1 MTVPTSTPIL
11 ILGLTRRSG
20 TNLLYRLLLE
30 HPDCAPARRP
40 GEDFLVHGVDHLVR
54 YVDAVSSRWN
64 PDWNREG
71 ERAADLARALGH
83 GWLFHLRPDADASA
97 FVTKTPSVRGIA
109 HLHRFLPEAR
119 VLALVR
125 DGRDVAESGVR
136 SFGWTYG
143 EAFRGWAAAAGE
155 LVSHTDGEST
165 SGTSIVRF
173 ESLVRDRPAEMGR
186 VLEACGLDPDRF
198 DFEAASE
205 LPVYGSSTAAGDG
218 REIDWNPVPAPECF
232 DPVGRWSAWDER
244 LRARYDRVCGGVA
257 VRLGYPRERLPG
269 GLLRRGMIGLA
280 ASLDRR

>member
-1 MTVPTSTPIL
+1 M
-11 ILGLTRRSG
+11 ILGLTPRSG

-30 HPDCAPARRP
+30 HPDCAPARQP
-40 GEDFLVHGVDHLVR
+40 GEDFVVHGVDHLVR
-54 YVDAVSSRWN
+54 YVDSVASMWN

-71 ERAADLARALGH
+71 ERATDLARALGR
-83 GWLFHLRPDADASA
+83 GWLAHLRPDADAAA

-125 DGRDVAESGVR
+125 DGRDVAESGAR

-143 EAFRGWAAAAGE
+143 EAFRGWAAAAEE
-155 LVSHTDGEST
+155 LVSHTEAGSA

-173 ESLVRDRPAEMGR
+173 ESLVRDRRAEMGR
-186 VLEACGLDPDRF
+186 VLEACGLDGDRF
-198 DFEAASE
+198 DFEASSK

-218 REIDWNPVPAPECF
+218 REIDWDPVPAPEGF
-232 DPVGRWSAWDER
+232 DPVGRWSTWDGR
-244 LRARYDRVCGGVA
+244 LRARYDRVCGRVSA
-257 VRLGYPRERLPG
+257 RLGYPREPLPG
-269 GLLRRGMIGLA
+269 GRLRRGAIGLA